1 MYEVLMNIA
10 KDFNSEYPNRSLPH
24 IYTDIYYI
32 EAIFKKN
39 DHIFASLNKFN
50 CCVKKNMS
58 LFCRVREK
66 SCSSEENLRMAM
78 LF

>member
-24 IYTDIYYI
+24 IYTDIILHI

-39 DHIFASLNKFN
+39 DHIFASLNKSN
-50 CCVKKNMS
+50 CV
-58 LFCRVREK
+58 
-66 SCSSEENLRMAM
+66 
-78 LF
+78 